1 LSWPGGSSRGRSA
14 SPEGPAVYA
23 CEKALSASGSTL
35 CRRTA
40 TVTVIKPLVQSL
52 LPLIA
57 LLLVGCIPLAL
68 PASSSATDTPIVALP
83 DLAIKSIY
91 LEMAGRQGSR
101 CVLTFSP
108 YGVRVVVQNVGV
120 TASGQFEVELNE
132 AIQTVNAGLDAG
144 QDIEL
149 HFPGTIPSGQYTARV
164 DPANLV
170 PEEHEGNNAATF
182 TAPTP
187 TPPPPCTPTPG

>member
-1 LSWPGGSSRGRSA
+1 
-14 SPEGPAVYA
+14 
-23 CEKALSASGSTL
+23 
-35 CRRTA
+35 
-40 TVTVIKPLVQSL
+40 
-52 LPLIA
+52 
-57 LLLVGCIPLAL
+57 
-68 PASSSATDTPIVALP
+68 
-83 DLAIKSIY
+83 LAIKSIY

-120 TASGQFEVELNE
+120 AASGQFEVELNE

-144 QDIEL
+144 QDIVL
-149 HFPGTIPSGQYTARV
+149 HFPGTTTSGQSTARI
-164 DPANLV
+164 DPANLI

-187 TPPPPCTPTPG
+187 TPPPLCTPTPG

>member
-1 LSWPGGSSRGRSA
+1 
-14 SPEGPAVYA
+14 
-23 CEKALSASGSTL
+23 
-35 CRRTA
+35 
-40 TVTVIKPLVQSL
+40 VIKPLVQSL
-52 LPLIA
+52 LPLVA

-68 PASSSATDTPIVALP
+68 PASSSAADTPIVALP
-83 DLAIKSIY
+83 DLVIKSIY

-120 TASGQFEVELNE
+120 AASGQFAVELNE
-132 AIQTVNAGLDAG
+132 AIQTVNAGLGAG
-144 QDIEL
+144 QNIEL

-170 PEEHEGNNAATF
+170 PEEHDGNNAATF
-182 TAPTP
+182 IAPTP
-187 TPPPPCTPTPG
+187 TPPPLCTPTPG